1 MLTSS
6 PTCHSSAYARS
17 EAANSIIKSGVNRIL
32 TVIQLARCWHCQC
45 TGGSLMSG
53 ALIRKRNSSYVC
65 NNPEGRGPLSIIT
78 WAIKRHTP
86 SISFCSTRQERS
98 PSLLC
103 NDRVKS
109 HLPISFTSWTISK
122 LNCPNVTQSVLWHFY
137 IGNSLANNCWDF
149 ATTCLLLW
157 SIG

>member
-1 MLTSS
+1 MPFKRLRKVGSRKFDYQERCQS
-6 PTCHSSAYARS
+6 YPHCHTARS
-17 EAANSIIKSGVNRIL
+17 L
-32 TVIQLARCWHCQC
+32 LALSVYRWPAYV
-45 TGGSLMSG
+45 GS

-122 LNCPNVTQSVLWHFY
+122 LNCPNVTRSVLWHFY